1 MLRFVLPSVLWTIL
15 VIVLSVSSS
24 QKLIGDGFVFEGAD
38 KIAHFIMYTFLTL
51 FWTTA
56 LKRQNKSVKL
66 RAKAFL
72 IALIGGFLLSLILE
86 IIQEYFIIS
95 RFFESLDLIANAFGC
110 IFGVLLFKLIYRN
123 TYR

>member
-1 MLRFVLPSVLWTIL
+1 VIL
-15 VIVLSVSSS
+15 LSISPS
-24 QKLIGDGFVFEGAD
+24 QKLVGEKMIFEGAD
-38 KIAHFIMYTFLTL
+38 KIAHFGMYAFLTL

-56 LKRQNKSVKL
+56 LKRQNKSSKI

-72 IALIGGFLLSLILE
+72 IAMIGGFVLSLLLE

-95 RFFESLDLIANAFGC
+95 RFFEALDLIANAFGC
-110 IFGVLLFKLIYRN
+110 IFGVLFFKLIYRN

>member
-1 MLRFVLPSVLWTIL
+1 M
-15 VIVLSVSSS
+15 
-24 QKLIGDGFVFEGAD
+24 IGEEIVFEGID
-38 KIAHFIMYTFLTL
+38 KIAHFVMYTFLTL

-66 RAKAFL
+66 RAKAFI
-72 IALIGGFLLSLILE
+72 IALFGGFLLSLILE

-95 RFFESLDLIANAFGC
+95 RFFEALDLIANAFGC

>member
-1 MLRFVLPSVLWTIL
+1 
-15 VIVLSVSSS
+15 VIILSVSPS
-24 QKLIGDGFVFEGAD
+24 QKMFGDEVSFNGAD
-38 KIAHFIMYTFLTL
+38 KIAHFVIYTFLTL

-72 IALIGGFLLSLILE
+72 ISLIGGFVLSLILE
-86 IIQEYFIIS
+86 IIQKYFVIS
-95 RFFESLDLIANAFGC
+95 RFFEALDLIANAFGC